1 MNKPLLTLSPS
12 PPAVRGL
19 TEQDFSALYS
29 AAAFAA
35 AFDLFFD
42 TSITLAWRLMGPE
55 IEANVPT
62 YLEKFLKC
70 LRDWLTSRRLPIAWL
85 YCHEHSPRIGLH
97 THVILYVPGVI
108 GADRPPVATFIRLG
122 QFLPGRG
129 WIRTIRLDQPA
140 PLIKEPHWHRVD
152 YRGEFRAWARGWA
165 EHQMKRPCPR
175 SVRVR
180 GPRTETPWLHWLTF
194 SYLMKGYDRGVVV
207 QSAPHSPDGVAVYLG
222 DLIAWPWRD
231 PGPVPWR
238 RRYGWS
244 RSLGP
249 DRRAVGVP
257 GGLDYLLRK
266 GEFQLTPDSVP
277 MSIIGCPYPAFRSC
291 YEDGCRDVR
300 QLYPAAF
307 YDRITKLPRLPR
319 PDREPD

>member
-1 MNKPLLTLSPS
+1 VTKPVLTLSPA
-12 PPAVRGL
+12 PPAARGL
-19 TEQDFSALYS
+19 TEQDFNALYS

-70 LRDWLTSRRLPIAWL
+70 LRDWLTSRRLPLAWL
-85 YCHEHSPRIGLH
+85 YCHEHSPRIGQH
-97 THVILYVPGVI
+97 THVICFIPGVI
-108 GADRPPVATFIRLG
+108 GADRPPSATVIWFG
-122 QFLPGRG
+122 QWLPGQE
-129 WIRTIRLDQPA
+129 WIPARRAGPPPA
-140 PLIKEPHWHRVD
+140 PLIKKPHWHRVD

-175 SVRVR
+175 AVRVR

-194 SYLMKGYDRGVVV
+194 SYLMKGYDRGIVV
-207 QSAPHSPDGVAVYLG
+207 QSARHSPDGQTTYLG

-238 RRYGWS
+238 RRCGVS

-249 DRRAVGVP
+249 DRRAVGVL
-257 GGLDYLLRK
+257 GGLDYLLGK
-266 GEFQLTPDSVP
+266 SEFPVVAR
-277 MSIIGCPYPAFRSC
+277 PYPAFRSW

-300 QLYPAAF
+300 QLYPAEF
-307 YDRITKLPRLPR
+307 YDKITKLPRLP
-319 PDREPD
+319 PI